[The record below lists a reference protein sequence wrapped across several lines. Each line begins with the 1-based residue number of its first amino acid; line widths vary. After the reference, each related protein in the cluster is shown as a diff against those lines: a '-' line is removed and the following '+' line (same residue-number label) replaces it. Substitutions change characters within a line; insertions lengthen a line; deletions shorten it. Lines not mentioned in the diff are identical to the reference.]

1 MDIIVAAEMI
11 LISTPFSGAPKIE
24 SPTVK
29 GLVSG
34 VLVTIKGH
42 KKLARSACLRSP
54 VVVADENYV
63 IPANE
68 SPKSPDENMSSAAMG
83 TIKSTNDN

>member
-42 KKLARSACLRSP
+42 KKLFQW
-54 VVVADENYV
+54 VDTE
-63 IPANE
+63 
-68 SPKSPDENMSSAAMG
+68 
-83 TIKSTNDN
+83 TNA